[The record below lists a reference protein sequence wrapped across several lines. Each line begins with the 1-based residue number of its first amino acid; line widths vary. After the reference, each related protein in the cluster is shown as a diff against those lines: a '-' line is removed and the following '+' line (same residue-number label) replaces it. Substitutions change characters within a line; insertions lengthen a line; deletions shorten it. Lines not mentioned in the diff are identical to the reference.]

1 MVKTFTTT
9 IKINMSKQDVLELA
23 SDPQIM
29 VSFWKFLKDADLE
42 REPIRII
49 LRFRKFGISRE
60 FDYDV
65 EISRDENSVIYQ
77 GKAQDREF
85 QVKIELKEEREGVQA
100 LITVSYKGPYE
111 SLSSSFLREFT
122 EDIAK
127 GLKALERAYSKRQMS
142 KPVSKLSDPS
152 YLVKLMTQCKL
163 LSKRKM
169 IITDYEDLQSL
180 FYLLQN
186 FSQNKTIF
194 VRIHSDKTTVRM
206 LVKNGQVL
214 DFIATTKGEEL
225 QGPHLVDKMLDLLEK
240 KDVDLLIF
248 EAPE

>member
-9 IKINMSKQDVLELA
+9 IKINMPKQEVLELA
-23 SDPQIM
+23 SDPEIM
-29 VSFWKFLKDADLE
+29 ISFWKFLKESDLE
-42 REPIRII
+42 RDPIQVI
-49 LRFRKFGISRE
+49 LRFKKFGISKE

-65 EISRDENSVIYQ
+65 EISKDENSVLYH

-85 QVKIELKEEREGVQA
+85 QVKIELKEERKGVRA

-111 SLSSSFLREFT
+111 SLSTSFLKEFA
-122 EDIAK
+122 EDISK
-127 GLKALERAYSKRQMS
+127 GLKALERAYTKKKTTQ
-142 KPVSKLSDPS
+142 PVSKLSDPS

-163 LSKRKM
+163 LTKRKM
-169 IITDYEDLQSL
+169 IIADYQDLQSL
-180 FYLLQN
+180 FYILQD

-214 DFIATTKGEEL
+214 DFIATTGGDEF
-225 QGPHLVDKMLDLLEK
+225 QGPHLVDKMLDLLDK